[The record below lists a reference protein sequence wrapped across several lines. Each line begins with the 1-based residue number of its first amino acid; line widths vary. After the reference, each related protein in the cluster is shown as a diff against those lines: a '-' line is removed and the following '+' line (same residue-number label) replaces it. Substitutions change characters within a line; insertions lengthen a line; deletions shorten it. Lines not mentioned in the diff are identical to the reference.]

1 MKLDGAINS
10 DLRMAGE
17 GAKSLEAAGYSGAWS
32 VETQHDPFLPLTLAA
47 EHTSTLEIGT
57 SIAVAFAR
65 NPMLLANLGYDL
77 NAYSE
82 GRMMM
87 GLGSQ
92 IKPHITKR
100 FSMEWSRPAARMR
113 EMIIAIHAIWD
124 AWETGDKLR
133 FRGDFYTHILMTPFF
148 DPGPNP
154 HGKARIFLAAVGE
167 LMLETTG
174 EVADGWISHGFTTP
188 GYLKEVALPA
198 LERGA
203 AKSGRTLSDIEISLP
218 SFVVTG
224 TTEEEMAAAAQ
235 ATKQQIAFYGSTPS
249 YKGVLDHHGWGDA
262 QPELNLLSKRG
273 DWVAMADLI
282 DDTMLAEFA
291 VIAEPEHVAAG
302 LAERYGGHVDRI
314 SFYAPYATDPDR
326 WTPVINDILA
336 I

>member
-100 FSMEWSRPAARMR
+100 FSMEWSRPAA
-113 EMIIAIHAIWD
+113 
-124 AWETGDKLR
+124 G
-133 FRGDFYTHILMTPFF
+133 
-148 DPGPNP
+148 GPAGGTLQSVEP
-154 HGKARIFLAAVGE
+154 PSGTRV
-167 LMLETTG
+167 
-174 EVADGWISHGFTTP
+174 
-188 GYLKEVALPA
+188 
-198 LERGA
+198 ER
-203 AKSGRTLSDIEISLP
+203 
-218 SFVVTG
+218 
-224 TTEEEMAAAAQ
+224 
-235 ATKQQIAFYGSTPS
+235 STPS
-249 YKGVLDHHGWGDA
+249 LPLLPAARHSLGVVVG
-262 QPELNLLSKRG
+262 
-273 DWVAMADLI
+273 
-282 DDTMLAEFA
+282 
-291 VIAEPEHVAAG
+291 G
-302 LAERYGGHVDRI
+302 LAI
-314 SFYAPYATDPDR
+314 ALP
-326 WTPVINDILA
+326 
-336 I
+336 